1 VSGQPTLAYG
11 WYGDDLTGATD
22 TLATISRRGQ
32 RAFLFL
38 SVPTKAQLA
47 AAGPLTALGIAGGA
61 RTMSPR
67 AMQASLPRIA
77 TFFRERGVRLLH
89 YKCCSTFDS
98 APGVGN
104 LAVAIEAFRP
114 AVEYPVVPIVGGQP
128 SLGRYCTFSNLFAAA
143 GDQVFRIDR
152 HPTMSRHPST
162 PMHEADLTRHFAA
175 LGLPG
180 VGAVHW
186 PSVTEPGLIGAWRA
200 AADAPAVLLDVLD
213 DRQLRAIGGLLR
225 QLGDAASTLVVGA
238 SSVAEAYF
246 GDLDAAYTASSEMD
260 DGPVLALIGSL
271 SPVTR
276 AQVAA
281 ARSYHFVAAAP
292 DALREG
298 SSRRA
303 TVIDDALA
311 ALGQGRNVM
320 VSTAPRDGDAPG
332 AAVPWLAE
340 ASAALI
346 DEILGRSRARRLA
359 IAGGDTS
366 TAAVTSLGF
375 WGLSYHSLASRGVAI
390 CRGRSDDAARD
401 GMLILL
407 KGGQMG
413 PADLFDSFANTNQT
427 ATAEPATAGN

>member
-1 VSGQPTLAYG
+1 MSGQRPLAYG

-22 TLATISRRGQ
+22 TLATIARRG
-32 RAFLFL
+32 RNAFLFL
-38 SVPTKAQLA
+38 SVPSDAQLV
-47 AAGPLTALGIAGGA
+47 AAGPLDAVGVAGAA
-61 RTMSPR
+61 RTMDPGTMRAALSPV
-67 AMQASLPRIA
+67 AS
-77 TFFRERGVRLLH
+77 FFRRQGVRLLH

-104 LAVAIEAFRP
+104 LAVAIEALRP
-114 AVEYPVVPIVGGQP
+114 ASDNAAVPIVGGQP
-128 SLGRYCTFSNLFAAA
+128 SLGRYCTFSNLYAAA
-143 GDQVFRIDR
+143 GDHVFRIDR

-180 VGAVHW
+180 VAAIHW
-186 PSVTEPGLIGAWRA
+186 PSVTEPGLMGAWRSA
-200 AADAPAVLLDVLD
+200 ASAPAVLLDVLD
-213 DRQLRAIGGLLR
+213 DRQLRAIGSLLR
-225 QLGDAASTLVVGA
+225 QLADSTSTLVVGA
-238 SSVAEAYF
+238 SSVAEAFF
-246 GDLDAAYTASSEMD
+246 GEPVVDNAEGEAG

-271 SPVTR
+271 SPITR

-281 ARSYHFVAAAP
+281 ARTYHIIGVQP
-292 DALREG
+292 QDLRENAA
-298 SSRRA
+298 RRA
-303 TVIDDALA
+303 VLIDEALA

-320 VSTAPRDGDAPG
+320 VSTAPVDGDAPG

-346 DEILGRSRARRLA
+346 NEILGRSRVRRLA

-375 WGLSYHSLASRGVAI
+375 WGLSYHSLASRGVAV

-413 PADLFDSFANTNQT
+413 PPELFDNFATNQAAAIRR
-427 ATAEPATAGN
+427 ATAN